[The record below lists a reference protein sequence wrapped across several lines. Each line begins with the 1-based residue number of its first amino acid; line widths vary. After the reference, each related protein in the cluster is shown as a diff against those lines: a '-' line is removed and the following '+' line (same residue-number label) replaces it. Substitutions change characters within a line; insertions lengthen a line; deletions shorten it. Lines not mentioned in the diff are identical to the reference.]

1 MAADLKVVDFPYE
14 ATLRDV
20 PAQLRKLAEAIEA
33 GEHGAV
39 SSVAV
44 AVMGDAFE
52 CFGWGDGF
60 HGDCPAPSAA
70 ALFGAAR
77 LRVLRSIEEHGQ
89 EE

>member
-20 PAQLRKLAEAIEA
+20 PAQLRKLADAIDA
-33 GEHGAV
+33 GEYGAV
-39 SSVAV
+39 SCVGVAL
-44 AVMGDAFE
+44 MGDSFQ

-60 HGDCPAPSAA
+60 QNDSPAPSAA
-70 ALFGAAR
+70 AMFGAAQ
-77 LRVLRSIEEHGQ
+77 LRVLQTIEAHGR